1 MVRKRI
7 NVDDISP
14 NPSIHP
20 EIYQLAHNSEH
31 LSVHVTFRCESSH
44 KYTTLACAL
53 NLKKGGGEGGPDGSF
68 DVDNPR
74 TYEWIFSS

>member
-1 MVRKRI
+1 MVRKWI

-20 EIYQLAHNSEH
+20 EIYQLFHNSEQ
-31 LSVHVTFRCESSH
+31 LSVHVTFRCESAH

-53 NLKKGGGEGGPDGSF
+53 DLKKGSEGGPMAVLMS
-68 DVDNPR
+68 
-74 TYEWIFSS
+74 